1 MKKYILSIDQGTTSS
16 RVVIYDIKF
25 HIVDIMQKEFKQY
38 FPKDGW
44 VEHDAI
50 EILNDV
56 GLAGILI
63 FFFSFYFLY
72 IEKRKIN
79 FNSFKEQNYIY
90 FAVLFSLLIELF
102 PFKSTGS
109 FFSTGNAAFIFF
121 LIGLMLNLENIK
133 KNKKHS

>member
-1 MKKYILSIDQGTTSS
+1 MDVTHRRCNT
-16 RVVIYDIKF
+16 
-25 HIVDIMQKEFKQY
+25 HPHQY
-38 FPKDGW
+38 Y
-44 VEHDAI
+44 I

-79 FNSFKEQNYIY
+79 FNSFKEQKYIY

-121 LIGLMLNLENIK
+121 LIGLMLNLENLK